1 MDKIRVIY
9 ISPNCEVDY
18 KELQA
23 MTNEERSEVDGA
35 QTMTLEEFQ
44 VAFNWGDISD
54 LGYIFFV
61 E

>member
-18 KELQA
+18 KELQS
-23 MTNEERSEVDGA
+23 MTNEKRSEVEGA